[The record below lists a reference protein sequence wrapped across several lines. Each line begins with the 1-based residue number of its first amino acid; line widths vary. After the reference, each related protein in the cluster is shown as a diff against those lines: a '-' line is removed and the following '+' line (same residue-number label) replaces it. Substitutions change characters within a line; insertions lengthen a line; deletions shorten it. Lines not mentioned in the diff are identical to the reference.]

1 MLKIYGQKLSKRYGK
16 KMLFRDLD
24 IDISSGESLCVWGPN
39 GSGKSTLLRILAGL
53 LQPNSGSVT
62 YDHEGKKLSPHNA
75 KNLFGVAAPDVIPYD
90 ELTPIEN
97 LAFLQR
103 MRGAGFD
110 KRAALD
116 LLDTFGILGAADAP
130 VGTMSSGMKQR
141 LRLAAA
147 VLHDPAALLL
157 DEPTSFLDTAG
168 TRRVEKFIREKMT
181 GRIVVIATNNPEE
194 RHWCGRIVELGG

>member
-1 MLKIYGQKLSKRYGK
+1 MLIIHGQKLSKRYGK

-24 IDISSGESLCVWGPN
+24 IDVSSGESLCVWGPN

-53 LQPNSGSVT
+53 LQPNSGGVI
-62 YDHEGKKLSPHNA
+62 YEHEGKKLAPHNA

-90 ELTPIEN
+90 ELTPVEN

-103 MRGAGFD
+103 MRGADFD
-110 KRAALD
+110 RNKALG
-116 LLDTFGILGAADAP
+116 LLETFNIREAADAP

-141 LRLAAA
+141 LRLAAS
-147 VLHDPAALLL
+147 VIHDPAALLL
-157 DEPTSFLDTAG
+157 DEPTSYLDTDG
-168 TRRVEKFIREKMT
+168 TARVEKFIRENMA

-194 RHWCGRIVELGG
+194 RHWCNRVVELGI